1 MLVIGASIGVISTE
15 LVIVTTGTLGGPIG
29 VMTVS
34 VEDGGTGRPVS
45 VTVSVIPSLTF
56 AYGAVHLAILRNN

>member
-1 MLVIGASIGVISTE
+1 VLVIGVSIGVISTK
-15 LVIVTTGTLGGPIG
+15 LVIVTTGTLAGTVG

-34 VEDGGTGRPVS
+34 VGDGGTGRPVS
-45 VTVSVIPSLTF
+45 VAVSLIPSLTF